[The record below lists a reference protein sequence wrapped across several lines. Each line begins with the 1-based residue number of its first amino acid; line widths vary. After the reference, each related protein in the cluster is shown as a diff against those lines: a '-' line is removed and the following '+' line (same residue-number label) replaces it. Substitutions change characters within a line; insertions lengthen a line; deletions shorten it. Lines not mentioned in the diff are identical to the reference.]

1 MNLMSNAMGADRAR
15 DAKSQSLFI
24 FVLLGFLLGICFSAS
39 AQTFPPLTGRVVDAA
54 NILKPEERTAL
65 EAKLKAHE
73 DATTEQVVVAT
84 VPSLE
89 GTSIEDYANRL
100 FRTWQLGQAGKNNGV
115 LLLVASQERELRIE
129 VGYGLEGTLT
139 DALTKLV
146 VANVVTPH
154 FQQGRFA
161 DGIDE
166 GIVTLL
172 DILTGKTVRWQE
184 LLTANG
190 PGEPVTGQARP
201 PSFRDKLWFGFDPL
215 VIIVIGTFV
224 LTGAFILLMLFIGR
238 KNWTFKT
245 AKWSGHRSGVMT
257 GRGRRRRKG
266 FSGGGGSSGGGG
278 ASGKW

>member
-1 MNLMSNAMGADRAR
+1 MLQQSPTPFPLSIGGKVVALLLFCFGLMFWGPALS
-15 DAKSQSLFI
+15 
-24 FVLLGFLLGICFSAS
+24 
-39 AQTFPPLTGRVVDAA
+39 QTFPPLTGRVVDAA
-54 NILKPEERTAL
+54 NILKPEEHAAL
-65 EAKLKAHE
+65 EARLKAHE
-73 DATTEQVVVAT
+73 DKTTEQVVVAT
-84 VPSLE
+84 VSSLE

-146 VANVVTPH
+146 VTNVITPH

-161 DGIDE
+161 NGIDA

-190 PGEPVTGQARP
+190 AVEPVTGQARP
-201 PSFRDKLWFGFDPL
+201 PSFRDKLWFGVDPL

-245 AKWSGHRSGVMT
+245 AQWSGHRSGVMT